1 MIFDGF
7 ETKQQLMTDHTY
19 KSDRRRIMV
28 NSRAPHA
35 PDFGDR
41 QASEAALVGLSIT
54 LKLSRY
60 SYAGCIY
67 SVKSMGN

>member
-7 ETKQQLMTDHTY
+7 ETKQELMTDHVCE
-19 KSDRRRIMV
+19 SDRRRIMV

-41 QASEAALVGLSIT
+41 QASEALVGLSIT